1 MAMCDLILFN
11 VDDGYSEALL
21 RGFRK
26 SILGEQQYTALRNA
40 ANLKDFKAVLIDTD
54 YTDYV
59 KDYTETD
66 TSALKMVLK
75 KKLADEIDQVQ
86 SVAGPELDNFLE
98 MIRHKYMI
106 DNVINIIEGIKN
118 KTDKNVIEARNEP
131 LGYLK
136 EISGLLK
143 LDYKKIEDL
152 YEDVLIDTEVGVYF
166 SKFLEEVLAS
176 SDNKNVATINNYLQS
191 LKPEEI
197 KNYLKK
203 IWLEYFYQ
211 FCRTLNPTTV
221 EIMEDLLKYEADC
234 QTIQIVYNS
243 LAYNNQFQEEE
254 RKKVIPYFG
263 ILYPETTTQLIKC
276 NSLEQLRQILQPFPD
291 YYELVKEI
299 PDPKKLDEFGL
310 QSGLKTLDDLM
321 FKESMKRYSIAF
333 EQQFHFACFYAY
345 IKIKEQEI
353 KNIMLLADMNA
364 FDKEIGSKVK
374 KAYILPQKS
383 LYFAF

>member
-1 MAMCDLILFN
+1 MSMADLVFFN

-26 SILGEQQYTALRNA
+26 SILGEQQYTALRNTT
-40 ANLKDFKAVLIDTD
+40 NLKDFKSVLIDTD
-54 YTDYV
+54 YSDYV
-59 KDYTETD
+59 KDYNETD
-66 TSALKMVLK
+66 TSALKMLLK

-86 SVAGPELDNFLE
+86 SVAGPDLDKFIE

-118 KTDKNVIEARNEP
+118 KTDKNVIESRNEP

-176 SDNKNVATINNYLQS
+176 SDNKNVATINNYLQA

-203 IWLEYFYQ
+203 IWLEYFYH
-211 FCRTLNPTTV
+211 FCKTLNPTTS

-263 ILYPETTTQLIKC
+263 FLYPETTTQLIKC
-276 NSLEQLRQILQPFPD
+276 NSLEQLKQILQPFPD

-364 FDKEIGSKVK
+364 FDKDIGSKVK
-374 KAYILPQKS
+374 KAYILPFD
-383 LYFAF
+383 Y

>member
-1 MAMCDLILFN
+1 MSMADLVFFN

-26 SILGEQQYTALRNA
+26 SILGEQQYTALRNTQ
-40 ANLKDFKAVLIDTD
+40 NLKDFKSVLIDTD
-54 YTDYV
+54 YIDYV

-66 TSALKMVLK
+66 TSALKMLLK

-86 SVAGPELDNFLE
+86 SVAGPELDKFIE

-118 KTDKNVIEARNEP
+118 KTDKNVIESRNEP
-131 LGYLK
+131 LGFLK

-176 SDNKNVATINNYLQS
+176 SDNKNVQTINNFLQA

-203 IWLEYFYQ
+203 IWLEYFYH
-211 FCRTLNPTTV
+211 FCKTLNPTTS

-243 LAYNNQFQEEE
+243 LAYNNQFKEEE

-263 ILYPETTTQLIKC
+263 FLYPETTTQLIKC
-276 NSLEQLRQILQPFPD
+276 NSLEQLKQILQPFPD

-364 FDKEIGSKVK
+364 FDKDIGSKVK
-374 KAYILPQKS
+374 KAYILPFD
-383 LYFAF
+383 Y

>member
-1 MAMCDLILFN
+1 MSMADLVFFN
-11 VDDGYSEALL
+11 VNDGYSEALL

-26 SILGEQQYTALRNA
+26 SILGEQQYTALRNTT
-40 ANLKDFKAVLIDTD
+40 NLKDFKSVLIDTD
-54 YTDYV
+54 YSDYV
-59 KDYTETD
+59 KDYNETD
-66 TSALKMVLK
+66 TSALKMLLK

-86 SVAGPELDNFLE
+86 SVAGPELDKFIE

-118 KTDKNVIEARNEP
+118 KTDKNVIESRNEP

-176 SDNKNVATINNYLQS
+176 SDNKNVATINNYLQA

-203 IWLEYFYQ
+203 IWLEYFYH
-211 FCRTLNPTTV
+211 FCKTLNPTTS
-221 EIMEDLLKYEADC
+221 EMMEDLLKYEADC

-263 ILYPETTTQLIKC
+263 FLYPETTTQLIKC
-276 NSLEQLRQILQPFPD
+276 NSLEQLKQILQPFPD

-364 FDKEIGSKVK
+364 FDKDIGSKVK
-374 KAYILPQKS
+374 KAYILPFD
-383 LYFAF
+383 Y

>member
-1 MAMCDLILFN
+1 MSMADLVFFN

-26 SILGEQQYTALRNA
+26 SILGEQQYTALRNTQ
-40 ANLKDFKAVLIDTD
+40 NLKDFKSVLIDTD
-54 YTDYV
+54 YSDYV

-66 TSALKMVLK
+66 TSALKMLLK

-86 SVAGPELDNFLE
+86 SVAGPELDKFIE

-118 KTDKNVIEARNEP
+118 KTDKNVIESRNEP

-152 YEDVLIDTEVGVYF
+152 YEDVLIDTEVGIYF
-166 SKFLEEVLAS
+166 SKFLEEELAS
-176 SDNKNVATINNYLQS
+176 NDNKNVATINNYLQA
-191 LKPEEI
+191 LKPEQI

-203 IWLEYFYQ
+203 IWLEYFYH
-211 FCRTLNPTTV
+211 FCKTLNPTTS

-263 ILYPETTTQLIKC
+263 FLYPETTTQLIKC
-276 NSLEQLRQILQPFPD
+276 NSLEQLKQILQPFPD

-299 PDPKKLDEFGL
+299 PDPKKVDEFGL
-310 QSGLKTLDDLM
+310 QTGLKTLDDVM

-353 KNIMLLADMNA
+353 KNIMLLADMIS
-364 FDKEIGSKVK
+364 FDKDIGSKIK
-374 KAYILPQKS
+374 KAYILPFD
-383 LYFAF
+383 Y

>member
-1 MAMCDLILFN
+1 MSMSDLIFFN

-26 SILGEQQYTALRNA
+26 SILGEQQYTALRNTQ
-40 ANLKDFKAVLIDTD
+40 NLKDFKSVLIDTD
-54 YTDYV
+54 YSDYV

-66 TSALKMVLK
+66 TSALKMLLK

-86 SVAGPELDNFLE
+86 SVAGPDLDKFIE

-106 DNVINIIEGIKN
+106 DNVVNIIEGIKN

-166 SKFLEEVLAS
+166 SKFLEEVLAM
-176 SDNKNVATINNYLQS
+176 SDSKNVATINNFLQS

-203 IWLEYFYQ
+203 IWLEYFYH
-211 FCRTLNPTTV
+211 FCKTLNPTTS
-221 EIMEDLLKYEADC
+221 EIMENLLKYEADC

-263 ILYPETTTQLIKC
+263 FLYPETTTQLIKC
-276 NSLEQLRQILQPFPD
+276 NSLENLRQILQPFPD
-291 YYELVKEI
+291 YYELVREI
-299 PDPKKLDEFGL
+299 PDPKKVDEFGL
-310 QSGLKTLDDLM
+310 QTGLKTLDDVM

-353 KNIMLLADMNA
+353 KNIMLLADMIS

-374 KAYILPQKS
+374 KAYILPFD
-383 LYFAF
+383 Y

>member
-1 MAMCDLILFN
+1 MSMSDLIFFN

-26 SILGEQQYTALRNA
+26 SILGEQQYTALRNTT
-40 ANLKDFKAVLIDTD
+40 NLKDFKSVLIDTD
-54 YTDYV
+54 YSDYV

-66 TSALKMVLK
+66 TSALKMLLK

-86 SVAGPELDNFLE
+86 SVAGPDLDKFIE

-166 SKFLEEVLAS
+166 SKFLEEVLAM
-176 SDNKNVATINNYLQS
+176 SDSKNVATINNFLQS

-203 IWLEYFYQ
+203 IWLEYFYH
-211 FCRTLNPTTV
+211 FCKTLNPTTS

-263 ILYPETTTQLIKC
+263 FLYPETTTQLIKC
-276 NSLEQLRQILQPFPD
+276 NSLENLRQILQPFPD
-291 YYELVKEI
+291 YYELVREI
-299 PDPKKLDEFGL
+299 PDPKKVDEFGL
-310 QSGLKTLDDLM
+310 QTGLKTLDDVM

-364 FDKEIGSKVK
+364 FDKDIGSKVK
-374 KAYILPQKS
+374 KAYILPFD
-383 LYFAF
+383 Y

>member
-1 MAMCDLILFN
+1 MSMSDLIFFN

-26 SILGEQQYTALRNA
+26 SILGEQQYTALRNTT
-40 ANLKDFKAVLIDTD
+40 NLKDFKSVLIDTD
-54 YTDYV
+54 YSDYV

-66 TSALKMVLK
+66 TSALKMLLK

-86 SVAGPELDNFLE
+86 SVAGPDLDKFIE

-166 SKFLEEVLAS
+166 SKFLEEVLAM
-176 SDNKNVATINNYLQS
+176 SDSKNVATINNYLQS

-203 IWLEYFYQ
+203 IWLEYFYH
-211 FCRTLNPTTV
+211 FCKTLNPTTS

-263 ILYPETTTQLIKC
+263 FLYPETTTQLIKC
-276 NSLEQLRQILQPFPD
+276 NSLENLRQILQPFPD
-291 YYELVKEI
+291 YYELVREI

-353 KNIMLLADMNA
+353 KNIMLLADMIS
-364 FDKEIGSKVK
+364 FDKDIGSKIK
-374 KAYILPQKS
+374 KAYILPFD
-383 LYFAF
+383 Y

>member
-1 MAMCDLILFN
+1 MSMSDLVFFN

-26 SILGEQQYTALRNA
+26 SILGDQQYTALRNTT
-40 ANLKDFKAVLIDTD
+40 NLKDFKAVLIDTD
-54 YTDYV
+54 YSDYV
-59 KDYTETD
+59 KDYNETD
-66 TSALKMVLK
+66 TSALKMLLK
-75 KKLADEIDQVQ
+75 NKLADEIDQVQ
-86 SVAGPELDNFLE
+86 SVAGPDLDKFIE

-166 SKFLEEVLAS
+166 SKFLEEVLAM
-176 SDNKNVATINNYLQS
+176 SDSKNVATINNFLQS

-203 IWLEYFYQ
+203 IWLEYFYH
-211 FCRTLNPTTV
+211 FCKTLNPTTS

-263 ILYPETTTQLIKC
+263 FLYPETTTQLIKC
-276 NSLEQLRQILQPFPD
+276 NSLENLRQILQPFPD
-291 YYELVKEI
+291 YYELVREI

-353 KNIMLLADMNA
+353 KNIMLLADMIS

-374 KAYILPQKS
+374 KAYILPFD
-383 LYFAF
+383 Y

>member
-1 MAMCDLILFN
+1 MSMADLVFFN
-11 VDDGYSEALL
+11 VDDGYTEALL

-26 SILGEQQYTALRNA
+26 SILGEQQYAALRNTS
-40 ANLKDFKAVLIDTD
+40 NLKDFKSVLIDTD
-54 YTDYV
+54 YSDYV

-66 TSALKMVLK
+66 TSALKMLLK

-86 SVAGPELDNFLE
+86 SVAGPELDKFIE

-118 KTDKNVIEARNEP
+118 KTDKNVIESRNEP

-166 SKFLEEVLAS
+166 SKFLEEVLSA
-176 SDNKNVATINNYLQS
+176 SDNKNVATINNFLQA

-203 IWLEYFYQ
+203 IWLEYFYH
-211 FCRTLNPTTV
+211 FCKTLNPTTA

-263 ILYPETTTQLIKC
+263 FLYPETTTQLIKC
-276 NSLEQLRQILQPFPD
+276 NSLEQLKQILQPFPD

-364 FDKEIGSKVK
+364 FDKEIGSIVK
-374 KAYILPQKS
+374 KAYILPF
-383 LYFAF
+383 YY

>member
-1 MAMCDLILFN
+1 MSMADLVFFN

-26 SILGEQQYTALRNA
+26 SILGEQQYTALRNTQ
-40 ANLKDFKAVLIDTD
+40 NLKDFKSVLIDTD
-54 YTDYV
+54 YIDYV

-66 TSALKMVLK
+66 TSALKMLLK

-86 SVAGPELDNFLE
+86 SVAGPELDKFIE

-118 KTDKNVIEARNEP
+118 KTDKNVIESRNEP
-131 LGYLK
+131 LGFLK

-176 SDNKNVATINNYLQS
+176 SDNKNVQTINNFLQA

-203 IWLEYFYQ
+203 IWLEYFYH
-211 FCRTLNPTTV
+211 FCKTLNPTTS

-263 ILYPETTTQLIKC
+263 FLYPETTNQLIKY
-276 NSLEQLRQILQPFPD
+276 NSLESLKQILQPFPD
-291 YYELVKEI
+291 YYELVREI
-299 PDPKKLDEFGL
+299 PDPKKVDEFGL
-310 QSGLKTLDDLM
+310 QTGLKTLDDVM

-353 KNIMLLADMNA
+353 KNIMLLADMIS
-364 FDKEIGSKVK
+364 FDKDIGSKIK
-374 KAYILPQKS
+374 KAYILPFD
-383 LYFAF
+383 Y

>member
-1 MAMCDLILFN
+1 MSMADLVFFN
-11 VDDGYSEALL
+11 VDDGYTEALL

-26 SILGEQQYTALRNA
+26 STLGEQQYTALRNTT
-40 ANLKDFKAVLIDTD
+40 NLKDFKSVLIDTD
-54 YTDYV
+54 YSDYV
-59 KDYTETD
+59 KDYNETD
-66 TSALKMVLK
+66 TSALKMLLK

-86 SVAGPELDNFLE
+86 SVAGPELDKFIE

-118 KTDKNVIEARNEP
+118 KTDKNVIESRNEP

-176 SDNKNVATINNYLQS
+176 SDNKNVATINNYLQA

-203 IWLEYFYQ
+203 IWLEYFYH
-211 FCRTLNPTTV
+211 FCKTLNPTTS
-221 EIMEDLLKYEADC
+221 EMMEDLLKYEADC

-263 ILYPETTTQLIKC
+263 FLYPETTTQLIKC
-276 NSLEQLRQILQPFPD
+276 NSLEQLKQILQPFPD

-321 FKESMKRYSIAF
+321 FKESVKRYSIAF

-364 FDKEIGSKVK
+364 FDKDIGSKVK
-374 KAYILPQKS
+374 KAYILPFD
-383 LYFAF
+383 Y

>member
-1 MAMCDLILFN
+1 MSMADLVFFN
-11 VDDGYSEALL
+11 VDDGYTEALL

-26 SILGEQQYTALRNA
+26 SILGEQQYAALRNTS
-40 ANLKDFKAVLIDTD
+40 NLKDFKSVLIDTD
-54 YTDYV
+54 YSDYV

-66 TSALKMVLK
+66 TSALKMLLK

-86 SVAGPELDNFLE
+86 SVAGPELDKFIE

-118 KTDKNVIEARNEP
+118 KTDKNVIESRNEP

-166 SKFLEEVLAS
+166 SKFLEEVLAM
-176 SDNKNVATINNYLQS
+176 SDSKNVATINNYLQS

-203 IWLEYFYQ
+203 IWLEYFYH
-211 FCRTLNPTTV
+211 FCKTLNPTTS

-263 ILYPETTTQLIKC
+263 FLYPETTTQLIKC
-276 NSLEQLRQILQPFPD
+276 NSLENLRQILQPFPD
-291 YYELVKEI
+291 YYELVREI

-353 KNIMLLADMNA
+353 KNIMLLADMIT

-374 KAYILPQKS
+374 KAYILPFD
-383 LYFAF
+383 Y

>member
-1 MAMCDLILFN
+1 MSMADLVFFN
-11 VDDGYSEALL
+11 VDDGYTEALL

-26 SILGEQQYTALRNA
+26 SILGEQQYAALRNTS
-40 ANLKDFKAVLIDTD
+40 NLKDFKSVLIDTD
-54 YTDYV
+54 YSDYV

-66 TSALKMVLK
+66 TSALKMLLK

-86 SVAGPELDNFLE
+86 SVAGPELDKFIE

-118 KTDKNVIEARNEP
+118 KTDKNVIESRNEP

-166 SKFLEEVLAS
+166 SKFLEEELAS
-176 SDNKNVATINNYLQS
+176 NDNKNVATINNYLQA
-191 LKPEEI
+191 LKPEQI

-203 IWLEYFYQ
+203 IWLEYFYH
-211 FCRTLNPTTV
+211 FCKTLNPTTS

-263 ILYPETTTQLIKC
+263 FLYPETTTQLIKC
-276 NSLEQLRQILQPFPD
+276 NSLEQLKQILQPFPD

-374 KAYILPQKS
+374 KAYILPFD
-383 LYFAF
+383 Y

>member
-1 MAMCDLILFN
+1 MSMSDLIFFN

-26 SILGEQQYTALRNA
+26 SILGEQQYTALRNTT
-40 ANLKDFKAVLIDTD
+40 NLKDFKSVLIDTD
-54 YTDYV
+54 YSDYV

-66 TSALKMVLK
+66 TSALKMLLK

-86 SVAGPELDNFLE
+86 SVAGPDLDKFIE

-166 SKFLEEVLAS
+166 SKFLEEVLAM
-176 SDNKNVATINNYLQS
+176 SDSKNVATINNFLQS

-203 IWLEYFYQ
+203 IWLEYFYH
-211 FCRTLNPTTV
+211 FCKTLNPTTS

-263 ILYPETTTQLIKC
+263 FLYPETTTQLIKC
-276 NSLEQLRQILQPFPD
+276 NSLENLRQILQPFPD
-291 YYELVKEI
+291 YYELVREI

-333 EQQFHFACFYAY
+333 EQQFHFHCFYAY

-353 KNIMLLADMNA
+353 KNIMLLADMIS

-374 KAYILPQKS
+374 KAYILPFD
-383 LYFAF
+383 Y

>member
-1 MAMCDLILFN
+1 MSMSDLVFFN

-26 SILGEQQYTALRNA
+26 SILGDQQYTALRNTT
-40 ANLKDFKAVLIDTD
+40 NLKDFKAVLIDTD
-54 YTDYV
+54 YSDYV
-59 KDYTETD
+59 KDYNETD
-66 TSALKMVLK
+66 TSALKMLLK

-86 SVAGPELDNFLE
+86 SVAGPDLDKFIE

-152 YEDVLIDTEVGVYF
+152 YEDDLIDTEVGVYF

-176 SDNKNVATINNYLQS
+176 SDSKNVATINNFLQG

-203 IWLEYFYQ
+203 IWLEYFYH
-211 FCRTLNPTTV
+211 FCKTLNPTTS

-263 ILYPETTTQLIKC
+263 FLYPETTTQLVKC

-374 KAYILPQKS
+374 KAYILPFD
-383 LYFAF
+383 Y

>member
-1 MAMCDLILFN
+1 MSMADLVFFN
-11 VDDGYSEALL
+11 VNDGYSEALL

-26 SILGEQQYTALRNA
+26 SILGEQQYTALRNTT
-40 ANLKDFKAVLIDTD
+40 NLKDFKSVLIDTD
-54 YTDYV
+54 YSDYV
-59 KDYTETD
+59 KDYNETD
-66 TSALKMVLK
+66 TSALKMLLK

-86 SVAGPELDNFLE
+86 SVAGPELDKFIE

-118 KTDKNVIEARNEP
+118 KTDKNVIESRNEP

-176 SDNKNVATINNYLQS
+176 SDNKNVATINNYLQA

-203 IWLEYFYQ
+203 IWLEYFYH
-211 FCRTLNPTTV
+211 FCKTLNPTTS

-263 ILYPETTTQLIKC
+263 FLYPETTTQLIKC
-276 NSLEQLRQILQPFPD
+276 NSLEQLKQILQPFPK

-364 FDKEIGSKVK
+364 FDKDIGSKVK
-374 KAYILPQKS
+374 KAYILPFD
-383 LYFAF
+383 Y

>member
-1 MAMCDLILFN
+1 MSMSDLVFFN
-11 VDDGYSEALL
+11 IDDGYSEALL

-26 SILGEQQYTALRNA
+26 SILGDQQYTALRNTT
-40 ANLKDFKAVLIDTD
+40 NLKDFKAVLIDTD
-54 YTDYV
+54 YSDYV
-59 KDYTETD
+59 KDYNETD
-66 TSALKMVLK
+66 TSALKMLLK

-86 SVAGPELDNFLE
+86 SVAGPDLDKFIE

-176 SDNKNVATINNYLQS
+176 SDSKNVATINNFLQG

-203 IWLEYFYQ
+203 IWLEYFYH
-211 FCRTLNPTTV
+211 FCKTLNPTTS
-221 EIMEDLLKYEADC
+221 EIMENLLKYEADC

-263 ILYPETTTQLIKC
+263 FLYPETTTQLVKC

-374 KAYILPQKS
+374 KAYILPFD
-383 LYFAF
+383 Y

>member
-1 MAMCDLILFN
+1 MSMADLVFFN

-26 SILGEQQYTALRNA
+26 SILGEQQYTALRNTS
-40 ANLKDFKAVLIDTD
+40 NLKDFKSVLIDTD
-54 YTDYV
+54 YSDYV
-59 KDYTETD
+59 KDYNETD
-66 TSALKMVLK
+66 TSALKMLLK
-75 KKLADEIDQVQ
+75 KKLADEIDSVQ
-86 SVAGPELDNFLE
+86 SVAGPDLDKFIE

-118 KTDKNVIEARNEP
+118 KTDKNIIESRNEP

-143 LDYKKIEDL
+143 LDFKKIDDL

-166 SKFLEEVLAS
+166 SKFLQEVLAS
-176 SDNKNVATINNYLQS
+176 SDVKNVTTINNFLQD
-191 LKPEEI
+191 LKPEQI

-203 IWLEYFYQ
+203 IWLEYFYN
-211 FCRTLNPTTV
+211 FCKTLNPTTS
-221 EIMEDLLKYEADC
+221 EIMEDLLKFEADC
-234 QTIQIVYNS
+234 QAIQIVYNS
-243 LAYNNQFQEEE
+243 LAYHSQFQEEE

-263 ILYPETTTQLIKC
+263 VLYPEITNELIKC
-276 NSLEQLRQILQPFPD
+276 NSLEDLKARLQPFPE
-291 YYELVKEI
+291 YYELVREVPNPQKA
-299 PDPKKLDEFGL
+299 DEFAL
-310 QSGLKTLDDLM
+310 QTGLKTLDDVM

-353 KNIMLLADMNA
+353 KNIILLAEMNSL
-364 FDKEIGSKVK
+364 DKDAGSKLK
-374 KAYILPQKS
+374 KGYILPFD
-383 LYFAF
+383 Y

>member
-1 MAMCDLILFN
+1 MSMADLVFFN
-11 VDDGYSEALL
+11 VDDGYTEALL

-26 SILGEQQYTALRNA
+26 SILGEQQYAALRNTS
-40 ANLKDFKAVLIDTD
+40 NLKDFKSVLIDTD
-54 YTDYV
+54 YSDYV

-66 TSALKMVLK
+66 TSALKMLLK

-86 SVAGPELDNFLE
+86 SVAGPELDKFIE

-118 KTDKNVIEARNEP
+118 KTDKNVIESRNEP

-176 SDNKNVATINNYLQS
+176 SDNKNVQTINNFLQA

-203 IWLEYFYQ
+203 IWLEYFYH
-211 FCRTLNPTTV
+211 FCKTLNPTTA

-263 ILYPETTTQLIKC
+263 FLYPETTTQLIKC
-276 NSLEQLRQILQPFPD
+276 NSLEQLKQILQPFPD

-374 KAYILPQKS
+374 KAYILPFD
-383 LYFAF
+383 Y

>member
-1 MAMCDLILFN
+1 MAMCDLVFFN

-40 ANLKDFKAVLIDTD
+40 PNLKDFKAVLIDTD

-66 TSALKMVLK
+66 TSALKMLLK

-86 SVAGPELDNFLE
+86 SVAGPELDNFIE

-118 KTDKNVIEARNEP
+118 KTDKNVIESRNEP

-211 FCRTLNPTTV
+211 FCKTLNPTTS
-221 EIMEDLLKYEADC
+221 EIMEELLKYEADC

-263 ILYPETTTQLIKC
+263 VLYPETTTQLIKC

-374 KAYILPQKS
+374 KAYILPFD
-383 LYFAF
+383 Y

>member
-1 MAMCDLILFN
+1 MSMSDLIFFN

-26 SILGEQQYTALRNA
+26 SILGEQQYTALRNTQ
-40 ANLKDFKAVLIDTD
+40 NLKDFKSVLIDTD
-54 YTDYV
+54 YSDYV

-66 TSALKMVLK
+66 TSALKMLLK

-86 SVAGPELDNFLE
+86 SVAGPDLDKFIE

-166 SKFLEEVLAS
+166 SKFLEEVLAM
-176 SDNKNVATINNYLQS
+176 SDSKNVATINNYLQS

-203 IWLEYFYQ
+203 IWLEYFYH
-211 FCRTLNPTTV
+211 FCKTLNPTTS
-221 EIMEDLLKYEADC
+221 EIMENLLKYEADC

-263 ILYPETTTQLIKC
+263 FLYPETTTQLIKC
-276 NSLEQLRQILQPFPD
+276 NSLENLRQILQPFPD
-291 YYELVKEI
+291 YYELVREI

-374 KAYILPQKS
+374 KAYILPFD
-383 LYFAF
+383 Y

>member
-1 MAMCDLILFN
+1 MSMADLVFFN

-26 SILGEQQYTALRNA
+26 SILGEQQYTALRNTS
-40 ANLKDFKAVLIDTD
+40 NLKDFKSVLIDTD
-54 YTDYV
+54 YSDYV
-59 KDYTETD
+59 KDYNETD
-66 TSALKMVLK
+66 TSALKMLLK

-86 SVAGPELDNFLE
+86 SVAGPELDKFIE

-118 KTDKNVIEARNEP
+118 KTDKNVIESRNEP

-176 SDNKNVATINNYLQS
+176 SDNKNVATINNYLQQ

-203 IWLEYFYQ
+203 IWLEYFYH
-211 FCRTLNPTTV
+211 FCKTLNPTTS
-221 EIMEDLLKYEADC
+221 EIMEHLLKYEADC

-263 ILYPETTTQLIKC
+263 FLYPETTTQLIKC
-276 NSLEQLRQILQPFPD
+276 NSLEQLKQILQPFPD

-345 IKIKEQEI
+345 FKIKEQEI

-364 FDKEIGSKVK
+364 FDKDIGSKVK
-374 KAYILPQKS
+374 KAYILPFD
-383 LYFAF
+383 Y

>member
-1 MAMCDLILFN
+1 MSMADLVFFN

-26 SILGEQQYTALRNA
+26 SILGEQQYTALRNTS
-40 ANLKDFKAVLIDTD
+40 NLKDFKSVLIDTD
-54 YTDYV
+54 YSDYV
-59 KDYTETD
+59 KDYNETD
-66 TSALKMVLK
+66 TSALKMLLK

-86 SVAGPELDNFLE
+86 SVAGPELDKFIE

-118 KTDKNVIEARNEP
+118 KTDKNVIESRNEP

-176 SDNKNVATINNYLQS
+176 SDNKNVATINNYLQA

-203 IWLEYFYQ
+203 IWLEYFYH
-211 FCRTLNPTTV
+211 FCKTLNPTTS

-263 ILYPETTTQLIKC
+263 FLYPETTTQLIKC
-276 NSLEQLRQILQPFPD
+276 NSLEQLKQILQPFPD

-364 FDKEIGSKVK
+364 FDKDIGYKVK
-374 KAYILPQKS
+374 KAYILPFD
-383 LYFAF
+383 Y

>member
-1 MAMCDLILFN
+1 MSMSDLIFFN

-26 SILGEQQYTALRNA
+26 SILGEQQYTALRNTS
-40 ANLKDFKAVLIDTD
+40 NLKDFKSVLIDTD
-54 YTDYV
+54 YSDYV

-66 TSALKMVLK
+66 TSALKMLLK

-86 SVAGPELDNFLE
+86 SVAGPDLDKFIE

-166 SKFLEEVLAS
+166 SKFLEEVLAM
-176 SDNKNVATINNYLQS
+176 SDSKNVATINNFLQS

-203 IWLEYFYQ
+203 IWLEYFYH
-211 FCRTLNPTTV
+211 FCKTLNPTTS

-263 ILYPETTTQLIKC
+263 FLYPETTTQLIKC
-276 NSLEQLRQILQPFPD
+276 NSLENLRQILQPFPD
-291 YYELVKEI
+291 YYELVREI

-353 KNIMLLADMNA
+353 KNIILIADMIS

-374 KAYILPQKS
+374 KAYILPFD
-383 LYFAF
+383 Y

>member
-1 MAMCDLILFN
+1 MSMADLVFFN
-11 VDDGYSEALL
+11 VDDGYTEALL

-26 SILGEQQYTALRNA
+26 SILGEQQYAALRNTS
-40 ANLKDFKAVLIDTD
+40 NLKDFKSVLIDTD
-54 YTDYV
+54 YSDYV

-66 TSALKMVLK
+66 TSALKMLLK

-86 SVAGPELDNFLE
+86 SVAGPELDKFIE

-118 KTDKNVIEARNEP
+118 KTDKNVIESRNEP

-166 SKFLEEVLAS
+166 SKFLEEVLSA
-176 SDNKNVATINNYLQS
+176 SDNKNVATINNFLQA

-203 IWLEYFYQ
+203 IWLEYFYH
-211 FCRTLNPTTV
+211 FCKTLNPTTA

-263 ILYPETTTQLIKC
+263 FLYPETTTQLIKC
-276 NSLEQLRQILQPFPD
+276 NSLEQLKQILQPFPD

-299 PDPKKLDEFGL
+299 PDPKKVDEFGL
-310 QSGLKTLDDLM
+310 QTGLKTLDDVM

-364 FDKEIGSKVK
+364 FDKDIGSKVK
-374 KAYILPQKS
+374 KAYILPFD
-383 LYFAF
+383 Y

>member
-1 MAMCDLILFN
+1 MSMADLVFFN

-26 SILGEQQYTALRNA
+26 SILGEQQYTALRNSGS
-40 ANLKDFKAVLIDTD
+40 LKDFKSVLIDTD
-54 YTDYV
+54 YSDYV
-59 KDYTETD
+59 KEYTETD
-66 TSALKMVLK
+66 TSALKMLLK

-86 SVAGPELDNFLE
+86 SVAGPELDKFIE

-118 KTDKNVIEARNEP
+118 KTDKNVIESRNEP

-176 SDNKNVATINNYLQS
+176 SDNKNVATINNYLQA

-203 IWLEYFYQ
+203 IWLEYFYH
-211 FCRTLNPTTV
+211 FCKTLNPTTS

-263 ILYPETTTQLIKC
+263 FLYPETTTQLIKC
-276 NSLEQLRQILQPFPD
+276 NSLEQLKQILQPFPD

-321 FKESMKRYSIAF
+321 FKESVKRYSIAF

-364 FDKEIGSKVK
+364 FDKDIGSKVK
-374 KAYILPQKS
+374 KAYILPFD
-383 LYFAF
+383 Y

>member
-1 MAMCDLILFN
+1 MADLVFFN
-11 VDDGYSEALL
+11 ADDGYSEALL

-26 SILGEQQYTALRNA
+26 GILSEHQYTLLRNTT
-40 ANLKDFKAVLIDTD
+40 NLKDFKSVLIDTD
-54 YTDYV
+54 YADYI
-59 KDYTETD
+59 KEYNETD
-66 TSALKMVLK
+66 ISSLKMLLK
-75 KKLADEIDQVQ
+75 KKLADEIDSVQ
-86 SVAGPELDNFLE
+86 SVAGPDLDKFIE

-118 KTDKNVIEARNEP
+118 KTDKNVIESRNEP

-176 SDNKNVATINNYLQS
+176 SDNKNVATINNYLQA

-203 IWLEYFYQ
+203 IWLEYFYH
-211 FCRTLNPTTV
+211 FCKTLNPTTS

-263 ILYPETTTQLIKC
+263 FLYPETTTQLIKC
-276 NSLEQLRQILQPFPD
+276 NSLESLKQILQPFPD
-291 YYELVKEI
+291 YYELVREI
-299 PDPKKLDEFGL
+299 PDPKKVDEFGL
-310 QSGLKTLDDLM
+310 QTGLKTLDDVM

-364 FDKEIGSKVK
+364 FDKDIGSKVK
-374 KAYILPQKS
+374 KAYILPFD
-383 LYFAF
+383 Y